1 MWFDFLC
8 SGDFIVGNLTSTTK
22 FSSIFADVCL
32 KLTSETLTRL
42 GLTFSDLDS
51 DSKGQNGSACCLF
64 YTYRCH

>member
-51 DSKGQNGSACCLF
+51 DP
-64 YTYRCH
+64 